1 MHLLSLLLHPAARQ
15 GNLLC
20 SSFCCAVLS
29 MYAVFAVLL
38 LSGFIQNRL
47 GVLLSDCRI
56 AALQVK
62 GQAPAQ
68 AGLSVHVPCLPVQL
82 PLLSP

>member
-1 MHLLSLLLHPAARQ
+1 MHLLSLLLHPAVRP

-20 SSFCCAVLS
+20 SSFCCAVLP
-29 MYAVFAVLL
+29 MYAVFAVLPW
-38 LSGFIQNRL
+38 SGLKQDRL
-47 GVLLSDCRI
+47 GVLLCDCRN

-68 AGLSVHVPCLPVQL
+68 VGLSVPVPCLPVQL
-82 PLLSP
+82 PLPSP